1 MKISTRGY
9 NIPVITDL
17 GTFTSG
23 TAKETG
29 TPKQYEQ
36 IRAMIQKS
44 GICYG
49 EFTMG
54 GHVYAGF
61 AICNPYAG
69 GIEIII
75 TTNAYENLGIISGIY
90 YVSSNKAY
98 MELTMNSIS

>member
-1 MKISTRGY
+1 MKISTKGY
-9 NIPVITDL
+9 NIPVVTDL

-36 IRAMIQKS
+36 FRAMILQS

-61 AICNPYAG
+61 AICNPFAE

-75 TTNAYENLGIISGIY
+75 TTNAYESLGIISGLY

-98 MELTMNSIS
+98 MELTMNTLS